1 MEARNPGR
9 WRLGFNPAEDRSWC
23 REPDSKAPIG
33 RWLTLS
39 LNQHL
44 AEFVDHL
51 RSERGLS
58 EHTLSA
64 YSNDLKQFVEFLV
77 DLGLTAFA
85 ETNRMTVTAYVK
97 HMRDRNLA
105 SSSIARKLAA
115 LKTFYHWLLREQI
128 VERDPTLE
136 LERPKLPRGLPMV
149 LTQSEVT
156 RLVEGQRDLR
166 DRAILEL
173 LYAGGLRVSELTTL
187 NVPDISFDGGYLRC
201 IGKGSKER
209 MVPLSQT
216 ALKALEAYLAHLRPK
231 IRARPTE
238 RALFLNYAGRRLTRQ
253 AIWKVVKEAA
263 KMAGIAKEITPHTL
277 RHSFATHLLENG
289 ADLRAVQEMLGHA
302 DISTTQLY
310 THVSKRHI
318 KGAYATARAQ
328 AAANL

>member
-1 MEARNPGR
+1 M
-9 WRLGFNPAEDRSWC
+9 
-23 REPDSKAPIG
+23 
-33 RWLTLS
+33 S

-44 AEFVDHL
+44 AEFLDHL

-64 YSNDLKQFVEFLV
+64 YSNDLKQFVEFLTEI
-77 DLGLTAFA
+77 GLNTFN
-85 ETNRMTVTAYVK
+85 EINRMTVTSYVK
-97 HMRDRNLA
+97 VMRDRNLA

-115 LKTFYHWLLREQI
+115 LKTFFHWLVREQI
-128 VERDPTLE
+128 VDRDPTLE

-149 LTQSEVT
+149 LTQPEVG
-156 RLVEGQRDLR
+156 RLIEGQRDLR

-187 NVPDISFDGGYLRC
+187 NIVDISFDGGYIRC
-201 IGKGSKER
+201 LGKGSKER

-216 ALKALEAYLAHLRPK
+216 ALRSIETYLAHLRPK

-238 RALFLNYAGRRLTRQ
+238 KALFLNYAGRRLTRQ

-263 KMAGIAKEITPHTL
+263 KAAGISKEITPHTL

-318 KGAYATARAQ
+318 KGAYVAAK
-328 AAANL
+328 AANL

>member
-1 MEARNPGR
+1 LP
-9 WRLGFNPAEDRSWC
+9 
-23 REPDSKAPIG
+23 
-33 RWLTLS
+33 

-44 AEFVDHL
+44 VEFLDHL

-64 YSNDLKQFVEFLV
+64 YSNDLKQFIEYLDDVPIA
-77 DLGLTAFA
+77 DFA
-85 ETNRMTVTAYVK
+85 ETNRMTITAFVK

-115 LKTFYHWLLREQI
+115 LKTFFHYLVREQI

-136 LERPKLPRGLPMV
+136 LERPKLPRGLPLV
-149 LTQSEVT
+149 LTESEVV

-173 LYAGGLRVSELTTL
+173 LYAGGLRVSELTML
-187 NVPDISFDGGYLRC
+187 NVTDIGFEGGYLRC
-201 IGKGSKER
+201 LGKGAKER
-209 MVPLSQT
+209 VVPLSQT
-216 ALKALEAYLAHLRPK
+216 ALRALESYLTHLRPK
-231 IRARPTE
+231 IRARPME

-263 KMAGIAKEITPHTL
+263 KTAGINKEITPHTL

-318 KGAYATARAQ
+318 KGVYAAARQ
-328 AAANL
+328 AAAAL

>member
-1 MEARNPGR
+1 M
-9 WRLGFNPAEDRSWC
+9 
-23 REPDSKAPIG
+23 
-33 RWLTLS
+33 S

-44 AEFVDHL
+44 AEFLDHL

-64 YSNDLKQFVEFLV
+64 YSNDLRQFVEFLTEV
-77 DLGLTAFA
+77 GVNTFA
-85 ETNRMTVTAYVK
+85 EANRMTITSYVK
-97 HMRDRNLA
+97 VMRDRNLA

-115 LKTFYHWLLREQI
+115 LKTFFHWLVREQLI
-128 VERDPTLE
+128 DRDPTLE

-149 LTQSEVT
+149 LTQAEVG
-156 RLVEGQRDLR
+156 RLIEGQRDLR

-187 NVPDISFDGGYLRC
+187 NVTDISFDGGYIRC
-201 IGKGSKER
+201 VGKGSKER

-216 ALKALEAYLAHLRPK
+216 ALRSIETYLAHLRPK
-231 IRARPTE
+231 IRARPNE
-238 RALFLNYAGRRLTRQ
+238 KALFLNYAGRRLTRQ

-263 KMAGIAKEITPHTL
+263 KTAGISKEITPHTL

-310 THVSKRHI
+310 THVSKRHL
-318 KGAYATARAQ
+318 KGAYAAARQQ
-328 AAANL
+328 AASL